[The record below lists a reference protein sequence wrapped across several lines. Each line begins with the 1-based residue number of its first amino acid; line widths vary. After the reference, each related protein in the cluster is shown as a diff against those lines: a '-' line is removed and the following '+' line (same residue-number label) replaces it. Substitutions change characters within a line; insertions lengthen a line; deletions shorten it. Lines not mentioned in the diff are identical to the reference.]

1 MLVEKEEV
9 DITKLNEEINLLY
22 VAVTRARN
30 HLYVPESLV
39 PEGVVPT
46 PSLHILKTEET
57 EEHNTS
63 RSQTV

>member
-1 MLVEKEEV
+1 
-9 DITKLNEEINLLY
+9 

-46 PSLHILKTEET
+46 PSLHILKTEE
-57 EEHNTS
+57 HNTS

>member
-1 MLVEKEEV
+1 MLVEKEV

-46 PSLHILKTEET
+46 PSLHILKTEE
-57 EEHNTS
+57 HNTS